1 MILSNLLPVA
11 ATSLLFACSAFA
23 DKNYG
28 EECTLTTCWASFNLE
43 CEEGPWYCSFNDSNS
58 YPEFDRGDQHDP
70 RLVIIDDDIE
80 IEWRDQDKSHPV
92 RVSWHWWAENDTDS
106 TDELVDITGD
116 DSTTIINFWKIIQD
130 EFPNNHTNLTSWEVL
145 GWLQNNDTDMV
156 FAIYQPESPKY
167 TQIQDE
173 WNAEPGEHHLLDYS
187 NSFKLSQYN
196 GKWDSVRRYMNAQYS
211 RGRKSVVGKW
221 RMGVGIG
228 VGVGVPLVTLIALLG
243 GYILGKR
250 AGTSNLRPISDNTS
264 S

>member
-1 MILSNLLPVA
+1 MHIYASTLLLPFLSAVGPSKSSTFSSFAKQTGLNQPFLFFTPLFTDIMILSNLLPVA

-106 TDELVDITGD
+106 TDELVGVRQLPSMKWDK
-116 DSTTIINFWKIIQD
+116 SM
-130 EFPNNHTNLTSWEVL
+130 FP
-145 GWLQNNDTDMV
+145 
-156 FAIYQPESPKY
+156 
-167 TQIQDE
+167 
-173 WNAEPGEHHLLDYS
+173 LLRPSMS
-187 NSFKLSQYN
+187 NSAN
-196 GKWDSVRRYMNAQYS
+196 
-211 RGRKSVVGKW
+211 
-221 RMGVGIG
+221 
-228 VGVGVPLVTLIALLG
+228 
-243 GYILGKR
+243 
-250 AGTSNLRPISDNTS
+250 RP
-264 S
+264 